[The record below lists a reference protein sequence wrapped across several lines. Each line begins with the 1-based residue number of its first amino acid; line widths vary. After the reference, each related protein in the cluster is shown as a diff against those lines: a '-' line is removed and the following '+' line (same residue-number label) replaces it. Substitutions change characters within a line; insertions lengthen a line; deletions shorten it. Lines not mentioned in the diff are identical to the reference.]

1 MSFKHFENLSRSV
14 ENSVRRNSPSILMGL
29 GIAGMFAAMFSA
41 VRVTPE
47 ALADIEQVKK
57 DSRKDKLT
65 KKEIVKATYKRY
77 IPAAMTSAVS
87 TACLLGSASISNRRN
102 TALATAYSL
111 SETAFRTY
119 REKVVEAV
127 GQQKEQ
133 AVRDEVA
140 KEQLARNPMGSQ
152 TVIVAGDGEVL
163 CYDATSGRYF
173 TASVDRLRRAEHTI
187 NKRLRLEMYVSL
199 NEFYFEIGLPPVK
212 MGDDLGWNIDKYD
225 LELRFSSHLTEKEA
239 PCLVLDYH
247 VYPNYKLF

>member
-1 MSFKHFENLSRSV
+1 MSFKHFGNLSRSV
-14 ENSVRRNSPSILMGL
+14 EDGVRRNSPSILMGL

-41 VRVTPE
+41 VRVTPRAVE
-47 ALADIEQVKK
+47 DIEYAKK
-57 DSRKDKLT
+57 DLGKEKLS
-65 KKEIVKATYKRY
+65 KKEIIKVTYKRY
-77 IPAAMTSAVS
+77 IPAAVTSAVS
-87 TACLLGSASISNRRN
+87 TACLISSASISNRRN
-102 TALATAYSL
+102 AALATAYSL

-140 KEQLARNPMGSQ
+140 RENLARNPMGQQ
-152 TVIVAGDGEVL
+152 TVIVAGAGEVL
-163 CYDATSGRYF
+163 CYDTVSGRYF
-173 TASVDRLRRAEHTI
+173 NADVDRLRRAENTV
-187 NKRLRLEMYVSL
+187 NKRLRSEMYVSL

-225 LELRFSSHLTEKEA
+225 LELRFSSHLTDKEA

>member
-1 MSFKHFENLSRSV
+1 MSFKHFGALSRSV
-14 ENSVRRNSPSILMGL
+14 EDNIRRNSPSILMGL
-29 GIAGMFAAMFSA
+29 GIAGMFAAMISA
-41 VRVTPE
+41 VRVTPK
-47 ALADIEQVKK
+47 ALGDIENAKK
-57 DSRKDKLT
+57 DY
-65 KKEIVKATYKRY
+65 KKEQLSKKELVKATYKRY
-77 IPAAMTSAVS
+77 IPAAATSVAA
-87 TACLLGSASISNRRN
+87 TACLIGSASISNRRN
-102 TALATAYSL
+102 AALATAYSL

-140 KEQLARNPMGSQ
+140 KEQLARNPMGAQ
-152 TVIVAGDGEVL
+152 TVILAGDGEVL
-163 CYDATSGRYF
+163 CFDATSGRYF

-199 NEFYFEIGLPPVK
+199 NEFYYEIGLPPVK
-212 MGDDLGWNIDKYD
+212 MGDDLGWNIDKHD

-239 PCLVLDYH
+239 PCLVLDYY